1 MMATGGRKLFESLSS
16 VMLGVLVIFHSNAD
30 CERVFSLVTKNKTKY
45 RASLSTEM
53 LSSLVTRKVMMS
65 SKDTVCYIENF
76 SDTLLRKA
84 KSATY
89 AANSTAKTASAS
101 EILGEN

>member
-1 MMATGGRKLFESLSS
+1 MMATGGRNIFASLSS
-16 VMLGVLVIFHSNAD
+16 EMLGVLVIFHSNAD

-53 LSSLVTRKVMMS
+53 LSSLVTRKGMMS
-65 SKDTVCYIENF
+65 SKDTVGYMESF

-84 KSATY
+84 RSATY
-89 AANSTAKTASAS
+89 AANSTAKTASV
-101 EILGEN
+101 